1 MLAIDDKKAGF
12 GVLQITDRCEL
23 TDRFEVQDVFRKQ
36 KHTPRKSRLRFSRL
50 IKVHD
55 VTHLAAAQHS
65 LKSLF
70 ASLDRADEL
79 SDRIVGLRI
88 GLNLV
93 ALKIESTCEAYAT
106 ENIRRFERCEVED
119 PVLLPYSRC
128 QH

>member
-1 MLAIDDKKAGF
+1 MLAIDDQKTRLR
-12 GVLQITDRCEL
+12 VLQIADRCKL
-23 TDRFEVQDVFRKQ
+23 PDRLEVQDVFGKQ

-65 LKSLF
+65 LKRFF

-79 SDRIVGLRI
+79 CDRIVGLRI

-93 ALKIESTCEAYAT
+93 ALKIESTCEAHAT
-106 ENIRRFERCEVED
+106 QNVWR
-119 PVLLPYSRC
+119 LK
-128 QH
+128 